1 MRRIGYLLA
10 AAVAAAAL
18 SASPAAAKAPY
29 VKKAQ
34 DAGHKD
40 LVANCASCHKAKLPT
55 AKDWTMNDTLG
66 AWLDK
71 KKKAT
76 GAKEMDF
83 KWLKEYKP
91 QAAK

>member
-1 MRRIGYLLA
+1 MRALGMSVA
-10 AAVAAAAL
+10 ALAVAAAFAV
-18 SASPAAAKAPY
+18 PAQAKPTY

-34 DAGHKD
+34 DMGHKD

-55 AKDWTMNDTLG
+55 AKDSTLNDTLG
-66 AWLDK
+66 AFLDK

>member
-1 MRRIGYLLA
+1 MRRIGYLF
-10 AAVAAAAL
+10 AVAATAVILGAP
-18 SASPAAAKAPY
+18 PAAAKAPY

-34 DAGHKD
+34 DLGHKD
-40 LVANCASCHKAKLPT
+40 LVANCASCHKAKLPS
-55 AKDWTMNDTLG
+55 AKDATLNDTLG

-83 KWLKEYKP
+83 KWLKDYKP
-91 QAAK
+91 QSVK

>member
-1 MRRIGYLLA
+1 MRRIGYLF
-10 AAVAAAAL
+10 AVAATAMILGA
-18 SASPAAAKAPY
+18 PPVAAKAPY

-34 DAGHKD
+34 DAGHKA
-40 LVANCASCHKAKLPT
+40 LVTNCASCHKAKLPT
-55 AKDWTMNDTLG
+55 VKDATLNDTLG
-66 AWLDK
+66 DWLDK
-71 KKKAT
+71 KKKAA